1 MTALPRPA
9 LAAAAVV
16 LVLAGCSGGGSTVA
30 PARDVAVALAGAA
43 DMNAGGNAAVVRL
56 YQLTGDAPFALV
68 PLEEFWTDDEAAL
81 GRTLVQKREVLL
93 YPQEVRAVPLTLDAR
108 TTHVGVAADFRSPG
122 LDDWRAV
129 FPAGRVLNDGLGV
142 LVGDSALVVTGLPA
156 EAAPPG
162 PAAPGPAAPG
172 PATPAAPADTTAG
185 Q

>member
-16 LVLAGCSGGGSTVA
+16 LVLAGCSGGAPAAA

-43 DMNAGGNAAVVRL
+43 DMNAGGNAAIVRV
-56 YQLTGDAPFALV
+56 YELTGEAPFALV
-68 PLEEFWTDDEAAL
+68 PLEEFWTDDDAAL
-81 GRTLVQKREVLL
+81 GRTLVGKREVLL
-93 YPQEVRAVPLTLDAR
+93 YPQEVRAIPLTLDAR
-108 TTHVGVAADFRSPG
+108 TTHLGVAADFRSPG

-129 FPAGRVLNDGLGV
+129 FPAARVLADGLGV

-156 EAAPPG
+156 EAGPAPP
-162 PAAPGPAAPG
+162 A
-172 PATPAAPADTTAG
+172 AAPADTTAG